1 MRIELRKMDPA
12 IREECE
18 SLHVRED
25 QKVYIASN
33 ADSLKTAEEYPEA
46 ARPFALYADGRMV
59 GFAMFAFDEEYE
71 DPEDRYWLWRFMIDR
86 KEQGN
91 GYGRAALEVILSYFR
106 DQGANIVT
114 LSTKASNERA
124 LGLYHQAGFKEN
136 GQMNGEEIVLKLV
149 L

>member
-33 ADSLKTAEEYPEA
+33 ADSLKTAEEYPEV

>member
-1 MRIELRKMDPA
+1 MHIELRKIEPA

-18 SLHVRED
+18 SLCVRED

-33 ADSLKTAEEYPEA
+33 ADSLKTAEEYPEV

-91 GYGRAALEVILSYFR
+91 GYGRAALTVILSYFR
-106 DQGANIVT
+106 DHGANIVT

-136 GQMNGEEIVLKLV
+136 GRMNGEEIVLKLV